1 MSTALTHEEHAM
13 GDTWFDPDQ
22 RATVAAAMARIIP
35 TDDVPGAAEADTI
48 TFLDRYLSGPDRV
61 YAKPDGSGFETLEGK
76 RREAWQTRIDVVR
89 DIYTQGIER
98 LDAVADERFSARFV
112 ELSPERQDAVLTAL
126 DTPLSDAQR
135 DEHQRMALYGAPV
148 EPALQQ
154 TSAEVDLGFVALLV
168 LHTRQGFYA
177 DPIYGGNKER
187 VGWDVIGFPGPASL
201 SESHEGRFD
210 TLSWFAQDRNH
221 CNGKPA

>member
-1 MSTALTHEEHAM
+1 MSAAITSEGPTM
-13 GDTWFDPDQ
+13 RTWFDSHQ

-35 TDDVPGAAEADTI
+35 TDDVPGAAEADTV

-61 YAKPDGSGFETLEGK
+61 YARPDGSGFEVLEGK

-89 DIYTQGIER
+89 EIYAAGLER

-112 ELSPERQDAVLTAL
+112 DLSTERQDAVLAEL
-126 DTPLSDAQR
+126 DTPPSAAQH
-135 DEHQRMALYGAPV
+135 DERQRLALYGAPV

-177 DPIYGGNKER
+177 DPIYGGNKDR
-187 VGWDVIGFPGPASL
+187 VGWDVIGFPGPRSL
-201 SESHEGRFD
+201 AEPHEGRFD
-210 TLSWFAQDRNH
+210 TLPWFADDRDH